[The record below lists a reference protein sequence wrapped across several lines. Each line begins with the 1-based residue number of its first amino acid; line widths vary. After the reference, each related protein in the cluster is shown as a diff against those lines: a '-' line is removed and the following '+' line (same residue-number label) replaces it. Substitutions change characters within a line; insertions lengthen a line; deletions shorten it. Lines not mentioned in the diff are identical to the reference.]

1 MLKLKYTKEELDK
14 ARDLVDEA
22 WDKLR
27 EARAINGVASVA
39 WIERIDIRGLMD
51 DLEKLSNGLVDRMN
65 EMNDEEEEA

>member
-14 ARDLVDEA
+14 ARELVDEA

-39 WIERIDIRGLMD
+39 WIERIDTRGLMD